1 MSKYIPL
8 PFLDLSFLQLF
19 PEGNHLSL
27 QVKNYKNEKENK
39 KITETYAAEICI
51 SMNFDIRSFS

>member
-1 MSKYIPL
+1 MIKFLAMQNNHMSNIPL

-27 QVKNYKNEKENK
+27 QIKLQKL
-39 KITETYAAEICI
+39 
-51 SMNFDIRSFS
+51 M